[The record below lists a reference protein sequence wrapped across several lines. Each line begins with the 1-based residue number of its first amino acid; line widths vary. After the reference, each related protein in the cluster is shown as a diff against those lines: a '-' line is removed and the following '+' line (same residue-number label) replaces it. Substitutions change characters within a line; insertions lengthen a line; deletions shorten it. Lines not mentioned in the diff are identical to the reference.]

1 MERVQYQQEE
11 MIPELKDLIQKG
23 LFSAKET
30 KQILKKRTVY
40 ETALVGKATKKSDF
54 LRYAAYE
61 MGLEQL
67 RRKRVERMKL
77 PTHPATISDF
87 AMVKRLFNIYERALK
102 RFKSDIGL
110 WTQYINTAKREG
122 ARNLVGRVLA
132 RALQLHANI
141 PLFYILAA
149 SEELNNLSPSVAR
162 SLLQRGIRLNPD
174 SIELWR
180 EHVRLELGFIESLRR
195 RWDVLGVNMTSNDED
210 QAMATPTDS
219 DVPSSADARKQ
230 VLNGAIVQSVIENA
244 CAAIPKAELFVAL
257 RDTINEHPSP
267 APLRTI
273 LLEHLHSL
281 VPQFLPRDPR
291 GIKLLATRHL
301 TSTLEGEALV
311 DAIQQANEQLSE
323 QCGQNLESEEVLQVY
338 ADFVEEWVRKDTTD
352 SALKDYLTA
361 CLASLTK
368 RAGKSPSLSSSHL
381 RCLSLHLPSPSN
393 LEHTRTLIKK
403 YTRRNPASSPVWLAA
418 LELEKLLGTS
428 TETIAS
434 TWASARASAS
444 NEGRSEVWLWGL
456 DLYPADDD
464 SAFSER
470 QKLHQALLRESML
483 DPILSPVHAQL
494 LLSYAS
500 LIYARSTDRKSVV

>member
-1 MERVQYQQEE
+1 M
-11 MIPELKDLIQKG
+11 PC
-23 LFSAKET
+23 S
-30 KQILKKRTVY
+30 
-40 ETALVGKATKKSDF
+40 
-54 LRYAAYE
+54 
-61 MGLEQL
+61 
-67 RRKRVERMKL
+67 
-77 PTHPATISDF
+77 
-87 AMVKRLFNIYERALK
+87 
-102 RFKSDIGL
+102 
-110 WTQYINTAKREG
+110 
-122 ARNLVGRVLA
+122 
-132 RALQLHANI
+132 ALQLHANI

-244 CAAIPKAELFVAL
+244 CAGMFSPSSWSLSFPDYSSCSLAIPKAELFVAL

-352 SALKDYLTA
+352 SALVRAIYITFLRCSSNTSGCAQKDYLTA

-470 QKLHQALLRESML
+470 QKLHQVRG
-483 DPILSPVHAQL
+483 PFVIHAF
-494 LLSYAS
+494 
-500 LIYARSTDRKSVV
+500 